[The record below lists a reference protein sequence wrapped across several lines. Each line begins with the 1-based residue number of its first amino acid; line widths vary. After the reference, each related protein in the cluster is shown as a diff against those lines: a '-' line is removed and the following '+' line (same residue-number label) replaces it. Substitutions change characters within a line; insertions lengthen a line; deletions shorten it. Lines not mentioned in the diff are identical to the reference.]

1 MQQCLPKLLPRLTR
15 RIICCVQMP
24 DGKPANRY
32 AFDAKALSADH
43 AQKVVAE
50 THEFYL
56 RLKAGTQ
63 PNSDGGA
70 VALVQRVW

>member
-1 MQQCLPKLLPRLTR
+1 
-15 RIICCVQMP
+15 MP

-32 AFDAKALSADH
+32 AYDAKALDKDH
-43 AQKVVAE
+43 AQRVVAE

-63 PNSDGGA
+63 PSGAERGTGIGGLA
-70 VALVQRVW
+70 AT

>member
-1 MQQCLPKLLPRLTR
+1 MHTDVQHHSAPDAQLRLQ
-15 RIICCVQMP
+15 VP

-32 AFDAKALSADH
+32 AYDAKALCAEH

-63 PNSDGGA
+63 PNADRTTTA
-70 VALVQRVW
+70 A

>member
-1 MQQCLPKLLPRLTR
+1 M
-15 RIICCVQMP
+15 QMP

-32 AFDAKALSADH
+32 AYDAKALNKEH
-43 AQKVVAE
+43 AQRVVAE

-63 PNSDGGA
+63 PNVEGLIGLA
-70 VALVQRVW
+70 AT